1 MEMNLL
7 ESADLEDRSVLLR
20 VDFNVPLAD
29 GEISDDTRIN
39 AALPTIKYIL
49 EKNAKLII
57 ISHLGRP
64 KGKKDK
70 SLSLEVVAQR
80 LQSLLFNTVKFIGK
94 TIGESVVEAVNELKQ
109 GEVLVLENL
118 RFHSE
123 EKNNEDTFA
132 KSLAELADVYVN
144 DAFGVSHR
152 AHASVN
158 ALPILMGDKAYA
170 GFLLKKELK
179 IAKRLLENPERPF
192 TAIIG
197 GSKVSD
203 KIGVIKSLLKKVDHL
218 IVGGGMANTFLIAK
232 GFKIGKSLYEPDKV
246 ELAKE
251 LMKSAKELNVEIH
264 LPTDV
269 VTAKEFAPTA
279 EPHYF
284 NVDEIPED
292 EMVLD
297 IGPDTCDAFSEV
309 LKSSELIVWNG
320 PVGVFEMEAFS
331 VGTRTI
337 AAILSASD
345 AEVIIGGGDSAAAI
359 TQFGY
364 ADDMD
369 HISTGGGA
377 FLELIEGKTLPGVE
391 ALSKTRRD

>member
-7 ESADLEDRSVLLR
+7 GSADLEDRSVLLR

-29 GEISDDTRIN
+29 GKVSDDTRIK
-39 AALPTIKYIL
+39 ATLPTIKYIL

-64 KGKKDK
+64 KGEEKKE
-70 SLSLEVVAQR
+70 LSLNLVADK
-80 LQSLLFNTVKFIGK
+80 LQTYLPNKVNFINK
-94 TIGESVVEAVNELKQ
+94 TIGDDVKKAVNELAL
-109 GEVLVLENL
+109 GEILVLENL

-123 EKNNEDTFA
+123 EKSNDEAFA
-132 KSLAELADVYVN
+132 KSLASLADIYVN

-158 ALPILMGDKAYA
+158 ALPILMGEKAYA
-170 GFLLKKELK
+170 GFLLEKELK
-179 IAKRLLENPERPF
+179 IAKKLLESPESPF

-203 KIGVIKSLLKKVDHL
+203 KIGVIKSLLEKVDHL
-218 IVGGGMANTFLIAK
+218 IIGGGMANTFLNAK
-232 GFKIGKSLYEPDKV
+232 GYSVGKSLYEPDKV
-246 ELAKE
+246 DLAKE
-251 LMKSAKELNVEIH
+251 LIQLAKELSVDMH
-264 LPTDV
+264 LPSDV

-284 NVDEIPED
+284 DVDEIPED

-297 IGPDTCDAFSEV
+297 IGPDTCDCFSDV
-309 LKSSELIVWNG
+309 IKNSKLVIWNG

-337 AAILSASD
+337 AAVLSASD

-364 ADDMD
+364 VDDMN